1 MAKIIYGGQAFERRE
16 GESVLACL
24 TAHGVAVPSSCH
36 SGVCQSCMM
45 RAVRGKLPAG
55 AQSGLKPA
63 HIAKNFFLACV
74 CQPDEDI
81 EVAFID
87 EALQKFPSDV
97 LKIDRL
103 NGDIVRVRLRP
114 RERLQYSPGQF
125 IRLYKNPATSRFYSL
140 ASVPKLHERDLHIHV
155 RRMPGG
161 IVSGWIHESLHAGDV
176 VDISESLGE
185 CFYLPGHPDQGLLL
199 LGTGCGLA
207 PLYGII
213 LDALTHG
220 HRGPIRLYHGSMNI
234 GGLYLIEELSALSKI
249 FRNFRYFPCI
259 SAGETSP
266 GFAFGTV
273 LDVAMAEH
281 PDLSGWRIYLCGN
294 AEMVSNGKREVF
306 LAGASMSEIFADPF
320 LPTASGAV
328 ACQ

>member
-1 MAKIIYGGQAFERRE
+1 MAIIVYAGRAYERGA

-45 RAVRGKLPAG
+45 RAVRGQVPAA
-55 AQSGLKPA
+55 AQAGLKPA
-63 HIAKNFFLACV
+63 HVAKDFFLACV

-97 LKIDRL
+97 LEIDRL

-114 RERLQYSPGQF
+114 REPLQYSPGQF

-161 IVSGWIHESLHAGDV
+161 IVSGWVHESLRAGDV

-199 LGTGCGLA
+199 MGTGCGLA

-220 HRGPIRLYHGSMNI
+220 HRGPVRLYHGSAQE
-234 GGLYLIEELSALSKI
+234 GGLYLVEDLMALSRA
-249 FRNFRYFPCI
+249 FPNFRYVP
-259 SAGETSP
+259 
-266 GFAFGTV
+266 
-273 LDVAMAEH
+273 
-281 PDLSGWRIYLCGN
+281 
-294 AEMVSNGKREVF
+294 VSYTH
-306 LAGASMSEIFADPF
+306 LT
-320 LPTASGAV
+320 LPTILRV
-328 ACQ
+328 

>member
-1 MAKIIYGGQAFERRE
+1 MSNIVYAGRPYERRA

-24 TAHGVAVPSSCH
+24 TGHGVAVPSSCH
-36 SGVCQSCMM
+36 AGVCQSCMM
-45 RAVRGKLPAG
+45 RLVSGSVPTE
-55 AQSGLKPA
+55 AQAGLKPA

-87 EALQKFPSDV
+87 EALQKYPSDV
-97 LKIDRL
+97 LAIDHL

-114 RERLQYSPGQF
+114 RESLPYSPGQF
-125 IRLYKNPATSRFYSL
+125 IRLYMNPTTSRFYSL
-140 ASVPKLHERDLHIHV
+140 ASVPSLHEQDLHIHV

-161 IVSGWIHESLHAGDV
+161 LVSGWIHERLRPGDV
-176 VDISESLGE
+176 IDISESLGE
-185 CFYLPGHPDQGLLL
+185 CFYLPGHPEQGLLL

-220 HRGPIRLYHGSMNI
+220 HRGPVHLYHGSAHEA
-234 GGLYLIEELSALSKI
+234 GLYLVEDLGALSKT
-249 FRNFRYFPCI
+249 FANFRYVPCI
-259 SAGETSP
+259 SAGTVPP
-266 GFAFGTV
+266 GFVAGNV
-273 LDVAMAEH
+273 LDGAMADH
-281 PDLSGWRIYLCGN
+281 PDLSGWRVYLCGN
-294 AEMVSNGKREVF
+294 PDMVADAKRETF

-328 ACQ
+328 ACA